1 MLTPRLCIFECDQA
15 ETLYS
20 ASTSTF
26 NKTYLCRCYIRIPF
40 PAFVTS
46 TYNKLVPEIH
56 VCDAVAAD
64 SVGKASADLIYKPR
78 SAK

>member
-1 MLTPRLCIFECDQA
+1 MVTPRLASSSAIKRRLC
-15 ETLYS
+15 TPPLLLYS
-20 ASTSTF
+20 
-26 NKTYLCRCYIRIPF
+26 KIILMRMLIRIPF

-64 SVGKASADLIYKPR
+64 SVGRACADLISKPR
-78 SAK
+78 GVK